1 MKKITCLV
9 LTVLMIFMPA
19 FSLCAVAETQSAQSY
34 ENAAPLVIVRGMDF
48 GGLYVDYGTP
58 EQQSCFKGIGLTDV
72 ASLVINTAIN
82 LKRNNLSH
90 SIALAAV
97 DICDDIMGSFACD
110 ENGDSVY
117 NVGCERFFGS
127 MAQFPEKVALAG
139 EDKNCENGLLKGSVD
154 RFGADKVYYFTYD
167 FRKDPYILADELKE
181 YIDLAL
187 AEHNTDKVNLINCS
201 MGGVITDC
209 YLYKYGSSALQKCV
223 FLSSTFYGTDLT
235 TEILQGNITVSE
247 ESLFNLLKGILNNDF
262 LLKFLK
268 TTGIIRTLSNVANT
282 LIQNEKDFLFDEF
295 LRETFGTM
303 LSVWATVQPD
313 KIDSCIDY
321 VFGTSELREKYAP
334 LIEKIHRLQNIMSRR
349 DELIKTLPENGV
361 EVAVIASYNS
371 SAIPVYESSV
381 YQTDGG
387 LDTRW
392 MLGGATVSKLG
403 ESLGYT
409 GEYVSPDGCIDLKDA
424 VFPEYTWALRDA
436 GHVPAKYGSDSCELI
451 LSILSYDG
459 QPTVKTLDG
468 FSQFQ
473 AVDKETLNFIP
484 FPGE

>member
-1 MKKITCLV
+1 
-9 LTVLMIFMPA
+9 
-19 FSLCAVAETQSAQSY
+19 
-34 ENAAPLVIVRGMDF
+34 
-48 GGLYVDYGTP
+48 
-58 EQQSCFKGIGLTDV
+58 
-72 ASLVINTAIN
+72 
-82 LKRNNLSH
+82 
-90 SIALAAV
+90 
-97 DICDDIMGSFACD
+97 
-110 ENGDSVY
+110 
-117 NVGCERFFGS
+117 
-127 MAQFPEKVALAG
+127 
-139 EDKNCENGLLKGSVD
+139 
-154 RFGADKVYYFTYD
+154 
-167 FRKDPYILADELKE
+167 
-181 YIDLAL
+181 
-187 AEHNTDKVNLINCS
+187 
-201 MGGVITDC
+201 
-209 YLYKYGSSALQKCV
+209 SSALQKCV

-321 VFGTSELREKYAP
+321 VFASPELREKYAP
-334 LIEKIHRLQNIMSRR
+334 LIEKIHRLQNVLSRR
-349 DELIKTLPENGV
+349 DELIKALPENGV

-371 SAIPVYESSV
+371 SGIPVYESSV

-451 LSILSYDG
+451 LSVLSYDG